1 MSVNVNPITGLV
13 AGQININVVA
23 RYPNCCQGTG
33 RRNHTTKSEEWLH
46 AVPFGFSALDLAT
59 GVSGTAG
66 TPFASAAWKVSGVM
80 PNRSILFGQV
90 SKYPAFPKTISNCCL
105 LGRPAIWCNRKPSFI
120 LALASSLRIPGLDG
134 VAGAAGAAAATDC

>member
-90 SKYPAFPKTISNCCL
+90 SKYPPFPKTKTNCSL
-105 LGRPAIWCNRKPSFI
+105 VVPPAICCNPKPSFLLP
-120 LALASSLRIPGLDG
+120 LAPPL
-134 VAGAAGAAAATDC
+134 